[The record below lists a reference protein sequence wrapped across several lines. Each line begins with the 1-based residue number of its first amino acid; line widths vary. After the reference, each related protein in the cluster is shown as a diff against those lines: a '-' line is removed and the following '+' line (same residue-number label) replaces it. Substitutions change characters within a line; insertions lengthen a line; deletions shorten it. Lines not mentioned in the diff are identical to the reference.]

1 MTQRINSDLVAG
13 VLGAIVFAVFWF
25 NRGTMTPLSG
35 AFPDAVLVVMLA
47 VSVALLV
54 KGVISADI
62 RPAFPDG
69 NVGRVTTMIAGL
81 GLWWL
86 GIRYVGFLVTST
98 TMFFVI
104 ALSLAAAVETLSL
117 RRALFFAAVAIAI
130 VGGLYLVFTQVL
142 HIRPFR
148 NPLP

>member
-1 MTQRINSDLVAG
+1 MIQRINSDLVAG
-13 VLGAIVFAVFWF
+13 ALGVVVCAVFWF
-25 NRGTMTPLSG
+25 NRGTLSPLSG
-35 AFPDAVLVVMLA
+35 AFPEAVLVVMLA
-47 VSVALLV
+47 VSGALLV

-62 RPAFPDG
+62 CPAFPDG
-69 NVGRVTTMIAGL
+69 NAGRVMAMIAGL

-117 RRALFFAAVAIAI
+117 RRALFFAAVAIVI
-130 VGGLYLVFTQVL
+130 VGGFYLVFTQIL
-142 HIRPFR
+142 YIRPFR
-148 NPLP
+148 TPLP